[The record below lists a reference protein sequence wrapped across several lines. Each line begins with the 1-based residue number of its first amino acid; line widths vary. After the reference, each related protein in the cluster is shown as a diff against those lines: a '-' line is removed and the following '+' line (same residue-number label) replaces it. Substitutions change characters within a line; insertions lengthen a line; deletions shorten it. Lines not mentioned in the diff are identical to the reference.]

1 MNKLNQIEN
10 LIKLT
15 KDNVRLL
22 EELKQAIQREN
33 SDYEL
38 VNFKKEDRMLLF
50 EIKTKKLVSSGSHSF
65 IKSWLK
71 KRKIPINKVF
81 IKSCWE
87 HIISSED

>member
-50 EIKTKKLVSSGSHSF
+50 EIKTKKLVSSGSYIF

-81 IKSCWE
+81 IKITKKPA
-87 HIISSED
+87 IIT

>member
-1 MNKLNQIEN
+1 MKLNQIEN

-50 EIKTKKLVSSGSHSF
+50 EIKTKKLVSSGSYSF
-65 IKSWLK
+65 VKSWLK

-81 IKSCWE
+81 TKSCWE

>member
-1 MNKLNQIEN
+1 MKLNQIEN

-33 SDYEL
+33 SDC
-38 VNFKKEDRMLLF
+38 
-50 EIKTKKLVSSGSHSF
+50 F

-81 IKSCWE
+81 TKSCWE